1 MKTKYIKGIMAL
13 SITALL
19 FSSCLKDPGH
29 VFNPE
34 ITSPNVAQFFNAGL
48 QNFSTDAIT
57 SSDTTTFAVGVTL
70 STPPTTPTTVTLA
83 VDNSLIATYNA
94 ANSGIVYL
102 PIPAAAYKLAT
113 SVTIP
118 AGKNSVTT
126 TVIIDRAQLD
136 PAGSYMLPVKLV
148 GASPSIPIAANL
160 NTHYFHI
167 IGNDFAGT
175 YTYDFRRWQNGTGPG
190 AGIIPSLSSAGA
202 PVDITD
208 LGETVTIYPVS
219 PVEFQMVTEY
229 NGQGVNYD
237 VTFTRTVNGSTVT
250 YTDWK
255 VSFLPGDLAKWA
267 AAASPITNF
276 VPPAFTIPPPATN
289 SDPKKF
295 ELNFASGG
303 SAPGR
308 YIDDTYTK
316 K

>member
-1 MKTKYIKGIMAL
+1 MKAKYTKRIIAL
-13 SITALL
+13 SISALL
-19 FSSCLKDPGH
+19 FSSCLKDSAR
-29 VFNPE
+29 VFSPE
-34 ITSPNVAQFFNAGL
+34 AASPNVAQFFNAGL
-48 QNFSTDAIT
+48 LNFGKDAIT

-94 ANSGIVYL
+94 ANSAIKYL
-102 PIPAAAYKLAT
+102 PIPAAAYKLVT

-148 GASPSIPIAANL
+148 SASPSIPIAANL

-175 YTYDFRRWQNGTGPG
+175 YTYDFRRWNNGTGPG
-190 AGIIPSLSSAGA
+190 AGIIPSQSSGGI
-202 PVDITD
+202 PVDIPD
-208 LGETVTIYPVS
+208 LGETITIYPVS
-219 PVEFQMVTEY
+219 PTEFQMETEY
-229 NGQGVNYD
+229 NGQHVNYD
-237 VTFTRTVNGSTVT
+237 VTFVRTVNSDKTISYTNWQVT
-250 YTDWK
+250 
-255 VSFLPGDLAKWA
+255 FLAADLAKWA
-267 AAASPITNF
+267 AAGITNF

-289 SDPKKF
+289 ADLKKF
-295 ELNFASGG
+295 ELNYASGG
-303 SAPGR
+303 SPPGR